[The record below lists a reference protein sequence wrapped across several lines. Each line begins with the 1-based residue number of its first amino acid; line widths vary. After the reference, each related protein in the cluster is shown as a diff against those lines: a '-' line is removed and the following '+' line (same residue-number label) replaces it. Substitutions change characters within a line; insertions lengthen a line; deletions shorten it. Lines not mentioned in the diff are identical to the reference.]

1 MGMNDTLAPRRRGR
15 PPVEAETV
23 ATDATEPTT
32 RRRRAKIG
40 EFAMKL
46 GAPERPGFVRR
57 WFNDHKNRIAEGEE
71 LAYDFVTDKGV
82 KSTDPGSRISRIVGS
97 GENGEPLRAYLM
109 ETPDE
114 YYQEGLAEKEAKNR
128 QVDDAIAAGR
138 DSTGQHPDT
147 HAGRGSIERDR

>member
-15 PPVEAETV
+15 PPVEVET
-23 ATDATEPTT
+23 AAPDAPELPP

-46 GAPERPGFVRR
+46 DAPQRPGFVRR
-57 WFNDHKNRIAEGEE
+57 WFNDNKNRIAEGEE

-82 KSTDPGSRISRIVGS
+82 KSTDPSSRISRIVGS

-109 ETPDE
+109 ETPEE

>member
-1 MGMNDTLAPRRRGR
+1 
-15 PPVEAETV
+15 
-23 ATDATEPTT
+23 
-32 RRRRAKIG
+32 
-40 EFAMKL
+40 MKL

-109 ETPDE
+109 ETPEE

>member
-1 MGMNDTLAPRRRGR
+1 MVNDTLAPRRRGR
-15 PPVEAETV
+15 PPVEAET
-23 ATDATEPTT
+23 AAPDAPEVPT

-57 WFNDHKNRIAEGEE
+57 WFNDNKNRIAEGEE

-82 KSTDPGSRISRIVGS
+82 KSTDPSSRISRIVGS
-97 GENGEPLRAYLM
+97 GENGEPLRSYLM
-109 ETPDE
+109 ETPE
-114 YYQEGLAEKEAKNR
+114 EFYQEGLAEKEAKNR